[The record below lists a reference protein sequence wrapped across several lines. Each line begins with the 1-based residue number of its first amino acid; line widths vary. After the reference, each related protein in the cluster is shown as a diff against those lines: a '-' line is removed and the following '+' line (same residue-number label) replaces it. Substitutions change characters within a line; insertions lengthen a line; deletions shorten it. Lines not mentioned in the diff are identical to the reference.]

1 MKRNIYYFNS
11 LLRIYNKYRR
21 KLINLRTANKN
32 ARRQH
37 ILEKHIT
44 RLFEKLSLLKM
55 TIAQRTVAAS
65 IAIGALAFAPQ
76 TANAQSFAPK
86 QINPFSLSN
95 LEYESAPAFADLD
108 GDGDLDMLA
117 GNNYYYYDYY
127 SYASGYRFKYFENT
141 GTASNPV
148 FGTPQDNPFGIAAP
162 SVGRLTPAF
171 VDLDNDGD
179 MDLMYGDDDGDFHY
193 LENTGTSTAP
203 AFDPAQSNPFGLTG
217 GLYTNFYNS
226 LSTPTFVDI
235 DNDGDFDLISGSGGS
250 DFYYFENTGT
260 ASSPAFAA
268 GQENP
273 FGLPLYTYTNR
284 TAPSFVDMDG
294 DGDLDLLTGDGYGDF
309 YYYENSGSVTVPAF
323 SGSLVNPFN
332 LTSVGVGGFYSP
344 SWAKPTFVDLDN
356 DGDMDL
362 MAGDG
367 QGDFSYYKRCAPTT
381 SSIAPVSVCSYTAPS
396 GQYLTASGTYTDV
409 IPNVSG
415 CDSVITINLTIN
427 SLLNQ
432 TFVSAAPVICG
443 TSGSTTV
450 NLVSSQSGV
459 SYYLRNDANDAI
471 VDGPISGTGS
481 GISFNTGVIST
492 PTTYNVYAEK
502 IVGSKGLT
510 FDDTDDYVDAGNGV
524 NLANSSFSVEFW
536 AKKGG
541 LSTNGDDHVIGL
553 GEVTSGNEALHIG
566 FRGGNAF
573 TFAFF
578 GNDLDANSALTNL
591 NWNHWA
597 VTFDAVTK
605 ERKIYLN
612 GAVVANDVSASNFIG
627 TGNLKIGRAYS
638 ANNNNF
644 SGELDEVR
652 VWNVARTGTEI
663 NANIN
668 NCLSGSES
676 GLLAYYKF
684 EDGTGST
691 TLVDATTNANNGT
704 LQNMDENSD
713 WVMGAAVCS
722 SCNLEMTPTVS
733 VTFGA
738 TVDNTVNNTSSPT
751 LSANQAGAT
760 YQWVDCNNSNAPI
773 AGETAQTFTAT
784 ASGSYAVEVTFN
796 GCTATSACE
805 TITVTGIEQAS
816 ATAVSVYPN
825 PTNGMVNINLGSN
838 NSNVDYSITTIEGRV
853 VESGRTT
860 SNMIVVDLSKEGN
873 GIYFLRIN
881 SDKTSTVQKLI
892 KQ

>member
-1 MKRNIYYFNS
+1 MKRNIYYFNN

-21 KLINLRTANKN
+21 KLINLRKANKN
-32 ARRQH
+32 ARRQQ

-55 TIAQRTVAAS
+55 TIAQKTVAAS

-86 QINPFSLSN
+86 QINPFSLVN
-95 LEYESAPAFADLD
+95 VDYQSAPAFADLD
-108 GDGDLDMLA
+108 GDGDLDMLS
-117 GNNYYYYDYY
+117 GTDDYYYNYYSS
-127 SYASGYRFKYFENT
+127 SYEYRFKYLENT
-141 GTASNPV
+141 GTVSNPV
-148 FGTPQDNPFGIAAP
+148 FGAPIINPFGIVAP
-162 SVGRLTPAF
+162 TEGRLTPSF

-179 MDLMYGDDDGDFHY
+179 MDLMYGDDQGDFYY
-193 LENTGTSTAP
+193 LENTGTTIAP
-203 AFDPAQSNPFGLTG
+203 AFAPAQNNPFGLTG
-217 GLYTNFYNS
+217 GLYTFYTS
-226 LSTPTFVDI
+226 LSTPTFVDL
-235 DNDGDFDLISGSGGS
+235 DNDGDFDMISGSSSG
-250 DFYYFENTGT
+250 DLFYFQNTGT

-268 GQENP
+268 GLENP
-273 FGLPLYTYTNR
+273 FGLPVYSYYNR

-294 DGDLDLLTGDGYGDF
+294 DGDLDLLSGEGYGEF
-309 YYYENSGSVTVPAF
+309 LYFENTGSAIAPAF
-323 SGSLVNPFN
+323 SASQTNPFN
-332 LTSVGVGGFYSP
+332 LTEVGSNYSP
-344 SWAKPTFVDLDN
+344 GWAKPTFVDLDN

-367 QGDFSYYKRCAPTT
+367 DGDFNYYKRCAPTT

-396 GQYLTASGTYTDV
+396 GQIITSSGTYTD
-409 IPNVSG
+409 IIANASG

-432 TFVSAAPVICG
+432 TFVNVAPVICG

-450 NLVSSQSGV
+450 DLVSSQSGV
-459 SYYLRNDANDAI
+459 SYYLRDDANDAV
-471 VDGPISGTGS
+471 VDGPILGTGS

-502 IVGSKGLT
+502 IVASKGLT
-510 FDDTDDYVDAGNGV
+510 FDDTDDYVDAGSGV

-541 LSTNGDDHVIGL
+541 LSTNGDDHVIGI
-553 GEVTSGNEALHIG
+553 GENTTSNEALHIG

-578 GNDLDANSALTNL
+578 GNDLDANSALTDL

-612 GAVVANDVSASNFIG
+612 GAVVANDVSSSNFIG

-644 SGELDEVR
+644 SGQLDEVR
-652 VWNVARTGTEI
+652 VWNVTRTVTDI
-663 NANIN
+663 NANMN
-668 NCLSGSES
+668 NCLSGSEA

-691 TLVDATTNANNGT
+691 TLADATTNANNGT
-704 LQNMDENSD
+704 LQNMDPNAD
-713 WVMGAAVCS
+713 WGMGAAVCS
-722 SCNLEMTPTVS
+722 SCNLEITPTVT
-733 VTFGA
+733 VTLSPA
-738 TVDNTVNNTSSPT
+738 VDNTVNNTSSPT

-784 ASGSYAVEVTFN
+784 TSGSYAVEVTLG
-796 GCTATSACE
+796 GCTATSTCE
-805 TITVTGIEQAS
+805 TIAVTGIEQAS

-825 PTNGMVNINLGSN
+825 PTSGMVNINLGSN
-838 NSNVDYSITTIEGRV
+838 NSNVEYSITTIEGRV